1 VNAAPAKP
9 MAEVT
14 DGPSDAVLVARVL
27 AGLDR
32 HAYAA
37 LVRRHQGAVRAL
49 LRRLTNGDHALA
61 DDLSQEA
68 FIQAFRKLSQF
79 RGEAR
84 FSTWIY
90 RIAYNAF
97 LMYARSRKPE
107 ASLDEG
113 VLSSQDAESDPLQ
126 PEQSLADMQ
135 MDLKQA
141 MRLLSPAERA
151 VIVQCYYLDRS
162 HEEAAYVLDCPLG
175 TVKSHVSRA
184 KQKLKTALQVWNP
197 LAEGRNV
204 T

>member
-1 VNAAPAKP
+1 VIPAPAT
-9 MAEVT
+9 AEAA

-27 AGLDR
+27 AGEDR

-49 LRRLTNGDHALA
+49 LRRLTQGDDALA

-68 FIQAFRKLSQF
+68 FIQAFRKLGQF

-97 LMYARSRKPE
+97 LMNLRSRKPE
-107 ASLDEG
+107 ESLDGTEG
-113 VLSSQDAESDPLQ
+113 SVPSSDSDEPPSGESRVDL
-126 PEQSLADMQ
+126 Q
-135 MDLKQA
+135 MDLKHA
-141 MRLLSPAERA
+141 MKCLSPAERA

-184 KQKLKTALQVWNP
+184 KQKLKSALQVWNP
-197 LAEGRNV
+197 LAEGRQAP
-204 T
+204 